1 MHSSNTA
8 TKVVEGSEPVLATS
22 TGVGS
27 YKEVRLVTAKD
38 LKYSGRP
45 NPGTLPIRLSSPTQD
60 LTRPP
65 STTQDLDN
73 LVETTWLPP
82 RELHLMQLPLLIC

>member
-22 TGVGS
+22 TGEGS
-27 YKEVRLVTAKD
+27 NKEVRLVTAKD
-38 LKYSGRP
+38 LKYSDRH
-45 NPGTLPIRLSSPTQD
+45 NPKLLLIRLSSPTQD
-60 LTRPP
+60 LN
-65 STTQDLDN
+65 N

-82 RELHLMQLPLLIC
+82 LKLHLMQLPLLIC